1 MFAGARRQWLAY
13 TKVLAKYDCLVDR
26 LLPYFLV
33 ASLLKMSK
41 AWASV
46 HTPLRLF
53 TEKNR
58 TEQFLNDQFLTTRT
72 SWSFNQSRSQSNQSH
87 SQSHSL

>member
-1 MFAGARRQWLAY
+1 M
-13 TKVLAKYDCLVDR
+13 
-26 LLPYFLV
+26 LPYFLV
-33 ASLLKMSK
+33 ASLLNVK
-41 AWASV
+41 SV
-46 HTPLRLF
+46 GVRSYSPSLF

-58 TEQFLNDQFLTTRT
+58 TEQFLNSDSFSTGDQFLTTRT